1 MTDQAAKTD
10 VTVKDNGVNIHEDL
24 YYCQRYLQEETDM
37 VEHNHCK
44 SSCMLQVTC
53 KPSEFPVSFA

>member
-10 VTVKDNGVNIHEDL
+10 VTVMNIHEGH

-44 SSCMLQVTC
+44 RSCMLQVTC
-53 KPSEFPVSFA
+53 KLSEFHV